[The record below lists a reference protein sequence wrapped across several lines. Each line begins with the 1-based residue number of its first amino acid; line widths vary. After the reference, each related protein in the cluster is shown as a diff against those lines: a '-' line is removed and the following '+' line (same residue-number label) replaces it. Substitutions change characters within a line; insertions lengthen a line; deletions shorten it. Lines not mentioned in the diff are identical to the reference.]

1 MTKNMKRT
9 MVVGALL
16 FGLGMTGTLQASDI
30 LATVNGQ
37 KISKEDLNVFL
48 KQVQPNQPINYD
60 MLDAK
65 NKKELLNAYIEMEL
79 MAEAAKKAGVE
90 NDPEFR
96 KMLELARKKLLINA
110 YAKKQF
116 AATVVS
122 DSEAKQFY
130 QKHPELF
137 KMPAKVHARHILLK
151 DEKTAQKVIEQL
163 KGLQGD
169 ALKKKFIELAKKE
182 STGPTGPKGGDLG
195 YFTKDQM
202 VLPFSKAAFALKKGE
217 VSPKP
222 VKTQFGWH
230 VIYVEDVKPAQTV
243 PFDAAKA
250 KIIAKLRQENFVKK
264 MKQESEALKKSAKI
278 VIESPELKG
287 KAQ

>member
-1 MTKNMKRT
+1 MMA
-9 MVVGALL
+9 GALI
-16 FGLGMTGTLQASDI
+16 LGMGLSGALQASDI

-37 KISKEDLNVFL
+37 KISKEDLNTFL
-48 KQVQPNQPINYD
+48 KQVQPNQPIAYE
-60 MLDAK
+60 MLDPK
-65 NKKELLNAYIEMEL
+65 NKKDLLDAYIEMEL
-79 MAEAAKKAGVE
+79 MAEAAKKAGLE
-90 NDPEFR
+90 KDPEFQ
-96 KMLELARKKLLINA
+96 KMLALAKKKLLINA

-130 QKHPELF
+130 QKHPEMF

-151 DEKTAQKVIEQL
+151 DEKAAQKVIDQL
-163 KGLQGD
+163 KGLQGE
-169 ALKKKFIELAKKE
+169 ALKQKFIELAKKE

-195 YFTKDQM
+195 YFTKEQM

-217 VSPKP
+217 VTSKP

-230 VIYVEDVKPAQTV
+230 VIYVEDTKPAETV
-243 PFDAAKA
+243 PFDQAKEQ
-250 KIIAKLRQENFVKK
+250 IIAKLRQENFVKK
-264 MKQESEALKKSAKI
+264 MKQESEALKKGAKI

-287 KAQ
+287 AAQ